1 MKSKKSKK
9 FKAEFLKAVEAYL
22 DDSADDDQI
31 LFLEQYFDL
40 FSELDEI
47 LESKHIIQTENVG
60 NLMHSRIHQ
69 DITRWEDLQ
78 KKSEVRTGSSLK
90 YWYMTAAAIFVI
102 FGSVFLYQNQTN
114 QVSIK
119 ATDNNVI
126 TKIVPGG
133 NKATLTLSNGSKVA
147 LTSAKNGQIANQFG
161 TIVTKT
167 ADGKLVYQN
176 SSSSTEN
183 TNIYNVIETPK
194 GGQYQVALPD
204 GTKVWLNAAS
214 SLRYSL
220 TFNGNERKVELTG
233 EAYFEVAK
241 DKTRPF
247 KVYSS
252 GQVVEV
258 LGTHFNINT
267 YSNESSVRT
276 TLLEGSVKVTSLSA
290 KTYAMIR
297 PGQQS
302 IIRNA
307 NKLIKVE
314 NVDMDESVAWKNGYF
329 MFNGEQLESILRKIS
344 RWYDVDI
351 EYQNEELKREVFSGT
366 LSRYSSV
373 SQVLKKLELTQ
384 SVHFKTEGRKII
396 VTKFLPKKYTP

>member
-22 DDSADDDQI
+22 EDTADEDQI

-47 LESKHIIQTENVG
+47 LESQNIIQTENVG

-69 DITRWEDLQ
+69 NITKWEDVE
-78 KKSEVRTGSSLK
+78 KKSEVSTGSPLR
-90 YWYMTAAAIFVI
+90 YWYMAAAAVFVT
-102 FGSVFLYQNQTN
+102 FTSVFVYQTN
-114 QVSIK
+114 QVEFKK
-119 ATDNNVI
+119 AHTNYVV

-133 NKATLTLSNGSKVA
+133 NKATLTLSNGSKIS
-147 LTSAKNGQIANQFG
+147 LTDAKNGQVANQSG
-161 TIVTKT
+161 IIATKT
-167 ADGKLVYQN
+167 ADGQLVYQN
-176 SSSSTEN
+176 TSSSAEN
-183 TNIYNVIETPK
+183 SNSYNVIETPK

-220 TFNGNERKVELTG
+220 AFKGNERKVELTG

-247 KVYSS
+247 KVHSH
-252 GQVVEV
+252 GQIVEV

-267 YSNESSVRT
+267 YSNEPTVRT
-276 TLLEGSVKVTSLSA
+276 TLLEGSVRVTSSLTNTSVI
-290 KTYAMIR
+290 IR

-302 IIRNA
+302 VIRHEN
-307 NKLIKVE
+307 NGIKVK
-314 NVDMDESVAWKNGYF
+314 NVDTDESVAWKNGYF
-329 MFNGEQLESILRKIS
+329 MFNDEKLESILRKIS

-351 EYQNEELKREVFSGT
+351 QYQNEELRREVFSGT
-366 LSRYSSV
+366 LSRYLNV
-373 SQVLKKLELTQ
+373 SQVLKKLELLK
-384 SVHFKTEGRKII
+384 SVQFRTEGRKII
-396 VTKFLPKKYTP
+396 VAPYLSK